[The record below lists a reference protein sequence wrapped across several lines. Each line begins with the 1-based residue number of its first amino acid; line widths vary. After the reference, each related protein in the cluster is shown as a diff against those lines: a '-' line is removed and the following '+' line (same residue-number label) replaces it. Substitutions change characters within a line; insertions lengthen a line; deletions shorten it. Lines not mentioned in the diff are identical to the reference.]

1 MSTQRKQSSFERYL
15 DPSDRLDE
23 LLFGLIMVLSITL
36 GVGLAT
42 DEGGSTLQVAVT
54 IFGCNL
60 AWGLIDGIM
69 YIVTQLYDRSR
80 KAQLIEALR
89 STNSDAE
96 KIATVGGVL
105 DDKLSPLT
113 SEDERH
119 ALYLNISRRLGG
131 VSIQQT
137 RIAAEDVY
145 GALAIVW
152 LVVIAS
158 VPAVLPFLFFTDRF
172 VAARVSNALVLVA
185 LFAVGFGFA
194 RTIHANPWTVG
205 ISTAVLGIALVGIVM
220 LLGG

>member
-1 MSTQRKQSSFERYL
+1 MSTKHSQSFLENYL

-42 DEGGSTLQVAVT
+42 DEGGSTLLVAST

-69 YIVTQLYDRSR
+69 YIVTQLYNRSR

-89 STNSDAE
+89 STNNAAE
-96 KIATVGGVL
+96 QIATVGSVL
-105 DDKLSPLT
+105 DDELSPLT

-119 ALYLNISRRLGG
+119 RLYLDISRRLHG

-137 RIAAEDVY
+137 RVVADDVY

-152 LVVIAS
+152 LVLLAS
-158 VPAVLPFLFFTDRF
+158 VPAILPFLFITDRF
-172 VAARVSNALVLVA
+172 IAARVSNALVLVA
-185 LFAVGFGFA
+185 LFAVGFSFA
-194 RTIHANPWTVG
+194 RTIHANQWWGG
-205 ISTAVLGIALVGIVM
+205 ISTSVLGIVMVGIVM

>member
-1 MSTQRKQSSFERYL
+1 MSTQHNQSFFERYL

-42 DEGGSTLQVAVT
+42 DEGGSTLLVALT

-96 KIATVGGVL
+96 QIATVGSVL
-105 DDKLSPLT
+105 DGELSPLT
-113 SEDERH
+113 SEDERRS
-119 ALYLNISRRLGG
+119 LYLEISRRLHG

-137 RIAAEDVY
+137 RVVADDLY
-145 GALAIVW
+145 GALAVVW
-152 LVVIAS
+152 LVVLAS
-158 VPAVLPFLFFTDRF
+158 VPAVLPFLLVTDRF

-194 RTIHANPWTVG
+194 RTIHANQWRVG
-205 ISTAVLGIALVGIVM
+205 ISTAVLGIVMVGIVM

>member
-1 MSTQRKQSSFERYL
+1 VSTQHKQSFFQRYL
-15 DPSDRLDE
+15 DPGDRLDE

-69 YIVTQLYDRSR
+69 YVVMQLFDRSR

-96 KIATVGGVL
+96 KVATVGGVL
-105 DDKLSPLT
+105 DDELSPLT
-113 SEDERH
+113 TEDERR
-119 ALYLNISRRLGG
+119 ALYLDISRRLGG
-131 VSIQQT
+131 VTIQQT
-137 RIAAEDVY
+137 RVAAEDVY

-152 LVVIAS
+152 LVVLTS
-158 VPAVLPFLFFTDRF
+158 VPAVLPFLLIADRF
-172 VAARVSNALVLVA
+172 VAARVSNALVLMA

-205 ISTAVLGIALVGIVM
+205 MSTAVLGIVLVGVVM

>member
-119 ALYLNISRRLGG
+119 ALYLDISRRLGG